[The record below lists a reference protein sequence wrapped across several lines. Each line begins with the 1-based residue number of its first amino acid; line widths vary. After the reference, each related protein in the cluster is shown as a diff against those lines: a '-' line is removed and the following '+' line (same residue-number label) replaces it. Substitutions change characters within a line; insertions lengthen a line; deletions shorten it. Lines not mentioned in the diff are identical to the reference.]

1 MNQTAA
7 DKSTSTFTAAAVS
20 GTFWPL
26 RGAAWLFLFLLF
38 IHSPAHA
45 NQRIYVQYLLACAVN
60 ELTGDEWTFIAL
72 PMSSHANSLKLLKK
86 FQNWKT
92 KKKLNG
98 NAAPR
103 ICSNDWPAPTLW
115 CGGWWIFIH
124 SVTSIFV

>member
-60 ELTGDEWTFIAL
+60 ELTGDE
-72 PMSSHANSLKLLKK
+72 
-86 FQNWKT
+86 
-92 KKKLNG
+92 
-98 NAAPR
+98 
-103 ICSNDWPAPTLW
+103 
-115 CGGWWIFIH
+115 
-124 SVTSIFV
+124 